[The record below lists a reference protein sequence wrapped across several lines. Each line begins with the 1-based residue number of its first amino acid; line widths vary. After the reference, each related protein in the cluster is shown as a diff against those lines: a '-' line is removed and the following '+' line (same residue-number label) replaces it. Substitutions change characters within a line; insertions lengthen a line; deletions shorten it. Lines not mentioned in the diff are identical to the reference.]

1 MFLAVFA
8 IGLALRLVAMAGF
21 PSILWFGGDSG
32 TYLEAALNLKPSLIR
47 PSGYSVFLWAWRPFH
62 SLALVAAVQHLLG
75 LASGVMIYAL
85 LRRRTRLPGWAAALA
100 AAPVLLDGYQIELEH
115 LLMADELFTF
125 LALTALTV
133 ILWSPPT
140 WRTSLI
146 AGALLALAALTR
158 SVGLPLLIL
167 LLLYLAVR
175 RVGWR
180 PLLSAALA
188 FAVPMLAYMFWFKA
202 EHRTFELTRTDSI
215 WLYGRTVDFADCAK
229 LKPPPSLVRLCPKP
243 RQAGISASNQAMWG
257 ADSGLRSYP
266 GGIGGVAANQKAA
279 EFAWLAIRSQPH
291 DYAGVVLRDTFRAF
305 LWGHEPY
312 PTAQTLEQYRFPVH
326 PRTLIPVDQH
336 HGHRYDPATVAQR
349 TVAPFAGWMRAYQ
362 TWAYLPG
369 PLLAAIML
377 LGLYGLVANRRDWG
391 GPGALPWLF
400 AVTLLVVPAATADF
414 DYRYVLPVVPFA
426 CLAAGLS
433 LQRPQL
439 SSGKSRSTTRAAAL
453 PSSSEQNRSQ
463 KAS

>member
-8 IGLALRLVAMAGF
+8 VGLVLRLVATLGF

-32 TYLEAALNLKPSLIR
+32 TYLEAALNPKPSLIR
-47 PSGYSVFLWAWRPFH
+47 PSGYSAFLWVWRPFH

-75 LASGVMIYAL
+75 LASGLMIYVL

-100 AAPVLLDGYQIELEH
+100 AAPVLLDAYQIELEH

-133 ILWSPPT
+133 ILWKTPT

-146 AGALLALAALTR
+146 AGVLLALASLTR
-158 SVGLPLLIL
+158 SVGLPLLLL
-167 LLLYLAVR
+167 LLLYLVVHR
-175 RVGWR
+175 RGWR
-180 PLLSAALA
+180 PVLSAALA

-229 LKPPPSLVRLCPKP
+229 MKPPPSLVRLCPKP
-243 RQAGISASNQAMWG
+243 RQPGISPSNQAMWG
-257 ADSGLRSYP
+257 ADSGLRTYP
-266 GGIGGVAANQKAA
+266 GGIGGVEANQKAGD
-279 EFAWLAIRSQPH
+279 FALLAIRTQPL

-326 PRTLIPVDQH
+326 PRPLIPIDRLY
-336 HGHRYDPATVAQR
+336 GGRYDPATVPQH
-349 TVAPFAGWMRAYQ
+349 TVAPFAGWMHAYQ
-362 TWAYLPG
+362 TWVYLPG
-369 PLLAAIML
+369 PLLAAIL
-377 LGLYGLVANRRDWG
+377 LTGLYGLVANRRDRG
-391 GPGALPWLF
+391 GSGALPWLF
-400 AVTLLVVPAATADF
+400 CVTLLVVPAATADF
-414 DYRYVLPVVPFA
+414 DYRYVLPAVPFA
-426 CLAAGLS
+426 CLAAGLAFK
-433 LQRPQL
+433 RPQAR
-439 SSGKSRSTTRAAAL
+439 SGNSRSTTRAAAL
-453 PSSSEQNRSQ
+453 PSSSEQNL
-463 KAS
+463 A